1 MSNIWNKISA
11 YLMFTDSEHKLDVYI
26 LLETG
31 EEYGLSTLDMLHI
44 NKMWQ
49 IPGSGEIAYMLEGS
63 DEEYDLSELE
73 EWQLNEIY
81 EQLLTENVNND
92 IEYLPEMIDY
102 DD

>member
-1 MSNIWNKISA
+1 MNNIWNKISA
-11 YLMFTDSEHKLDVYI
+11 YLMFTDSEHKL
-26 LLETG
+26 ETHIPLPT
-31 EEYGLSTLDMLHI
+31 EETHGLSTLDMLHI
-44 NKMWQ
+44 NHLWQ

-63 DEEYDLSELE
+63 NEEYDLSELE

-81 EQLLTENVNND
+81 EQLLMESINNN